1 MIPCFPHPMMGR
13 TPPAYFV
20 AAGVQASS
28 VSIPVSTS
36 GAQVGD
42 LILYFSP
49 HTGIGP
55 TPGGSGWAIFSNAYN
70 AGGYTSYVY
79 WKVLSSTADVTVS
92 EGSYGHGY
100 AIYRGPKMAVQNAFT
115 SASASITAAAPAANA
130 LALLIIGSDDAV
142 NSPATPPTGFAL
154 RSSAHPSGAVTIDI
168 LDTLNISAP
177 TGGAKALSGYP
188 TDATSSLIAI
198 ELRL

>member
-13 TPPAYFV
+13 SLSAFLV
-20 AAGVQASS
+20 ASGIQGSN

-42 LILYFSP
+42 LILFFSP

-55 TPGGSGWAIFSNAYN
+55 TPGGSGWTIFSNIYN
-70 AGGYTSYVY
+70 AGSYAAYVY
-79 WKVLSSTADVTVS
+79 WKLLSSTADVTVS
-92 EGSYGHGY
+92 EGSSGHGY
-100 AIYRGPKMAVQNAFT
+100 AIYRGPKTAVQNAFT

-168 LDTLNISAP
+168 LDTLNVSAP
-177 TGGAKALSGYP
+177 TAGAKALSGYP
-188 TDATSSLIAI
+188 TDATSSLTAI